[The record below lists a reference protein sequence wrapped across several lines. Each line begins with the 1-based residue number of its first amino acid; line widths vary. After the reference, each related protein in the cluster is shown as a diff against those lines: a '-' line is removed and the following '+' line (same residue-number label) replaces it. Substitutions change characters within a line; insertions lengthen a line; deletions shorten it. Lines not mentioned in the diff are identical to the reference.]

1 MTSKLKPE
9 LKKLWEKVKKIFS
22 GDEELC
28 ASEKDEET
36 FVFEIVFELK

>member
-9 LKKLWEKVKKIFS
+9 LKKLGEKVKKIFS
-22 GDEELC
+22 GDEELW

-36 FVFEIVFELK
+36 FVFEIVLN